1 MHVVHCL
8 GATRG
13 IRHCE
18 ARPCS
23 RCGSASD
30 VQLLPEQIR
39 VLLDH
44 GKGFTLSN
52 EVRQLL
58 PQVLDKAVEVLL
70 HLVLEAS
77 PSCLSGLEGLDL
89 KSDLEQLLADE
100 LALVLLDDHFAELR
114 GTHLRI
120 QMALLVHDDPQS
132 RVHAVQLLLCSR
144 IPLLLLTDQPIEL
157 LLELSG
163 GPFIAEGSLLGDAL
177 LELVYPGVYL
187 LNREIE

>member
-8 GATRG
+8 EATCG
-13 IRHCE
+13 IRRCG

-23 RCGSASD
+23 RRGSASD

-52 EVRQLL
+52 DVRQLL
-58 PQVLDKAVEVLL
+58 PQVLDKVVEVLL
-70 HLVLEAS
+70 HVVLEAS
-77 PSCLSGLEGLDL
+77 PSRLSGLEGLDL

-100 LALVLLDDHFAELR
+100 LALILLDDHFAELR

-132 RVHAVQLLLCSR
+132 RVHAV
-144 IPLLLLTDQPIEL
+144 
-157 LLELSG
+157 
-163 GPFIAEGSLLGDAL
+163 
-177 LELVYPGVYL
+177 
-187 LNREIE
+187 